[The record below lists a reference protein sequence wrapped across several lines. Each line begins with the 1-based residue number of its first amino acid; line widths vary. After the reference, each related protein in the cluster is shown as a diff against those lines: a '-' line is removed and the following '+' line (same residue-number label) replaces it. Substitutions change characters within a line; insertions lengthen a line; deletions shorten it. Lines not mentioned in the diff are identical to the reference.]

1 MTAHS
6 VVPHKGQIKT
16 DLEQFFSPFRQQIV
30 GYQQTFQTPYG
41 QKRILY
47 ADWTA
52 SGRLYA
58 PIEHRLSDEL
68 GPYVGNTHTETT
80 ETGKAMTLAYHKAQ
94 KIIKCHV
101 NAGKSDVLLL
111 AGTGMTGAVN
121 RLQRILGLRLPEKWS
136 PFLTIPDNERPVV
149 FVTHMEHHSNHTS
162 WLETIA
168 TVECILP
175 DEQGLVDLM
184 YLEQLLEKY
193 QDRQVKIASVTACSN
208 VTGVQT
214 PYHEIARIM
223 HQHGG
228 LCFVDFACSAPYIGI
243 DMHPQNDEEAK
254 LDAIYFSPHK
264 FLGGPGTP
272 GVLIFDAKL
281 YTNKVPDC
289 PGGGTVAWTNPWGEH
304 RFWEDIE
311 AREDGGTP
319 AFLQTIKAAMAIQ
332 LKEQMDPDK
341 MLLREKELLQILF
354 FGLKKIE
361 KLHILAENIEDRLGV
376 VSFYIEDLH
385 YNLGVRLLNDRFG
398 IQVRGG
404 CSCAGTYGHFLLNI
418 PESISHH
425 ITHQIDEGDL
435 SNKPGWIRASIHPVM
450 TDEEVIF
457 LVDAIEQLVAN
468 SKEWGKDY
476 TYDAHTNEFHHKS
489 EPNTVQTI
497 VDNWFEWE

>member
-1 MTAHS
+1 MTANTVIPLKH
-6 VVPHKGQIKT
+6 PHKSR
-16 DLEQFFSPFRQQIV
+16 LEAYFTAFRNQIV
-30 GYQQTFQTPYG
+30 GYQQFFQTPYG
-41 QKRILY
+41 QQRLLY

-58 PIEHRLSDEL
+58 PIEHRLSEEL

-94 KIIKCHV
+94 KIIKSHV
-101 NAGKSDVLLL
+101 NANANDVLLL

-136 PFLTIPDNERPVV
+136 PLCNIPEIERPVV

-175 DEQGLVDLM
+175 DEQGLVNLHN
-184 YLEQLLEKY
+184 LEQLLDKY

-214 PYHEIARIM
+214 PYHEIARMM
-223 HQHGG
+223 HRHGG
-228 LCFVDFACSAPYIGI
+228 LCFVDFACSAPYIKI
-243 DMHPQNDEEAK
+243 DMHPEQDEEAK

-272 GVLIFDAKL
+272 GVLIFDSKL

-304 RFWEDIE
+304 RFWDDIE

-332 LKEQMDPDK
+332 LKELMNPEK
-341 MLLREKELLQILF
+341 MLLREKELLEILF
-354 FGLKKIE
+354 TGLKKID

-376 VSFYIEDLH
+376 ISFYIEDLH
-385 YNLGVRLLNDRFG
+385 YNLGVRILNDRFG

-418 PESISHH
+418 PESISHN

-450 TDEEVIF
+450 TNEEVVF
-457 LVDAIEQLVAN
+457 LVSAIKQLAIHH
-468 SKEWGKDY
+468 KEWGKDY
-476 TYDAHTNEFHHKS
+476 TYNSHTNEFCHLS
-489 EPNTVQTI
+489 GTDSVQTI
-497 VDNWFEWE
+497 VNSWFDWE